1 MADIEDRAAALAHKL
16 FAAAR
21 KQGKSKEEAAALYC
35 DLLERLIEQ
44 PDLLE
49 AMEVLQAARDAAQQ
63 ADDTPSQQWEYKGP
77 PADLKEFA
85 ETQTDR
91 EIAEWRKQQEKEKH

>member
-49 AMEVLQAARDAAQQ
+49 AMEVLQATQDAASLQE
-63 ADDTPSQQWEYKGP
+63 PQWEYKGP
-77 PADLKEFA
+77 PADLKAFA

-91 EIAEWRKQQEKEKH
+91 EIAEWRKQQDKKKH